1 MARDASVGSGAE
13 PSLEVA
19 EVAGALHDVS
29 NALTVILGWAA
40 EARVDGAS
48 RETLLHSLEVIED
61 QARVARQLARRAIGA
76 AEGVDEEETRLEIIL
91 AAAVDAL
98 VVPAQRAGV
107 RLSLAGRPAGVRVRK
122 GTDLRQIL
130 TNLVLNGLAH
140 APKGSEVRLEL
151 AVGLSDLSLDVQ
163 DDGPGVP
170 LARRESIFYGDSQ
183 RDGGAGVGLRHA
195 RALAEAAAGNLELA
209 SSERGARFR
218 ISWPRW
224 VSASMPPPSVPP
236 SAAAVPVLSG
246 TRVLVVED
254 DEHVALLLE
263 TALATRG
270 ATVRLARSAAEFET
284 LVASEEHDLAL
295 IDLSPLA
302 PDLPGALRRLRQ
314 RSPKAALV
322 FISGSAAGLP
332 DDALLLDVRWVQ
344 KPFEISEVIEAALAA
359 LRGRV
364 SSP

>member
-1 MARDASVGSGAE
+1 MAGDRSVPTGADPHE
-13 PSLEVA
+13 

-76 AEGVDEEETRLEIIL
+76 DEGVDEEETRLEIVL
-91 AAAVDAL
+91 GAAVDAL
-98 VVPAQRAGV
+98 AVPAQRAGV
-107 RLSLAGRPAGVRVRK
+107 RLSLAGRPSGVRVRR

-151 AVGLSDLSLDVQ
+151 AVGPSLLTLDVQ
-163 DDGPGVP
+163 DEGPGVP
-170 LARRESIFYGDSQ
+170 PARRESIFLGDSQ
-183 RDGGAGVGLRHA
+183 RDGGAGVGLQHA
-195 RALAEAAAGNLELA
+195 RALAEAAVGSLELVP
-209 SSERGARFR
+209 SERGARFQL
-218 ISWPRW
+218 SWPRW
-224 VSASMPPPSVPP
+224 VSPSMIPPSVPP
-236 SAAAVPVLSG
+236 SSSVFFG

-263 TALATRG
+263 TALVARG
-270 ATVRLARSAAEFET
+270 AVVRLARSASEFEA
-284 LVASEEHDLAL
+284 LIASGEQDIAL

-302 PDLPGALRRLRQ
+302 ADLHGALRRLRE
-314 RSPKAALV
+314 RSPKVGLV
-322 FISGSAAGLP
+322 FISGSAAGIP
-332 DDALLLDVRWVQ
+332 DEALLHDVRWVQ
-344 KPFEISEVIEAALAA
+344 KPFEVAEVIEAVLAA
-359 LRGRV
+359 LSGD
-364 SSP
+364 